1 MRGDRLEQ
9 TGGAQQFALCGRLAA
24 GQNHAVDGIVEI
36 LGGTQQLPLGAELV
50 EHRSVLCERALY
62 GQDAGHAVL
71 CRLGIG
77 RRFLR
82 NIFNSYNH
90 DYSLAPDEGSRR
102 MRWGGVG

>member
-1 MRGDRLEQ
+1 M
-9 TGGAQQFALCGRLAA
+9 
-24 GQNHAVDGIVEI
+24 
-36 LGGTQQLPLGAELV
+36 
-50 EHRSVLCERALY
+50 LCERALY

-77 RRFLR
+77 RLFLR

-102 MRWGGVG
+102 MRWGGVGWLRMRLYHPQSPRDSPSQRKRIHAESPPPS